1 MCRGLAKKPSALN
14 WEALFFIKLSNM
26 FIPCVGLE
34 KMLQTH
40 SIGAKK
46 KIKKA
51 YLFMLLVQF
60 LMIYPL
66 FFLMVTVTNSFN
78 NLWAVRLD

>member
-1 MCRGLAKKPSALN
+1 
-14 WEALFFIKLSNM
+14 M
-26 FIPCVGLE
+26 FIPWMGLE

-40 SIGAKK
+40 SIDAREKK
-46 KIKKA
+46 KRKKEKA

-66 FFLMVTVTNSFN
+66 FFQTVTVTNSFN
-78 NLWAVRLD
+78 NLWAARLD